1 MSPEAFCIIFLY
13 SVVFSLLQSVE
24 FSVKNVQIRG
34 GYILHIGTVEGT
46 LYEGDEVSLHLDTSR
61 RRLVMNNHTGTH
73 VLNFALRSVLASEA
87 DQKGSLVAPDRLRF
101 DFTNKVCNWLHIV
114 FLKTREKMSF

>member
-1 MSPEAFCIIFLY
+1 MKENFGKLGNPEAYPYLR
-13 SVVFSLLQSVE
+13 VFSFLQSVE
-24 FSVKNVQIRG
+24 FSVRNVQIRG

-46 LYEGDEVSLHLDTSR
+46 LCEGDEVSLHLDTSR

-73 VLNFALRSVLASEA
+73 VLNFALRSVLGSDA

-101 DFTNKVCNWLHIV
+101 DFTNKVCNWSV
-114 FLKTREKMSF
+114 R